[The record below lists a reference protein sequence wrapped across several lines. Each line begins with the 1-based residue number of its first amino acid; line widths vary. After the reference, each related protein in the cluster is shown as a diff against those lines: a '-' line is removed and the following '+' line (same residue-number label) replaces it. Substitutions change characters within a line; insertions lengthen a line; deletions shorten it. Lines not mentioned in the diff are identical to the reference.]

1 MKVPSR
7 EELAQSGTLEE
18 LYGKLGQIG
27 IAPGWNKKVASL
39 WPEPK
44 KNFAPAHWK
53 YEQARGAL
61 DAAGRLINTE
71 LAERRNLILYNPVSD
86 ASYGTV
92 RTMVAAYQMIMPGEW
107 ARSHRHTP
115 NALRLILDSEAGT
128 YTEVDGVKIAM
139 EPGDVLL
146 TPNWSSHGHG
156 NDSRACAY
164 WLDFLDV
171 PLVQLLEPMFFE
183 PNEEEGESHA
193 PSNSTPPTKDSPF
206 VFPLSETLKRLDAA
220 TPTPSGRFGTEIE
233 LGNPA
238 MDTIGLHMMRL
249 APKVKTAPYRTTANN
264 MYAAVKGSGATTVDG
279 ERFEWRR
286 GDVIAA
292 PAWRPHFH
300 EAAEDALLLRV
311 TDEPVMQ
318 RLGFYRVEEP
328 KEGRAL
334 ASHHERRHRTNGTPQ
349 GRRTP
354 RHRPRQL
361 QRRRQSAGPGLRRR
375 GALAACARADPRN
388 RRRCEARAMPGVL
401 AVLTGQDA
409 LADGLTRIPHLA
421 AAGTPPDIVLTNR
434 DGSPVPVAPHH
445 VLATDRV
452 RHVGA
457 AVAFVIAETV
467 AQAKDAAEQV
477 VVDYEPLPAVTD
489 ATAAV
494 EKDAPRLYDDLPN
507 IMIDAEVGDA
517 KATDAAFARAAHVTR
532 LDTWVNRVTGVPMEP
547 RAAVGVYDPATG
559 TLHALRRLRRH
570 RAPEEGDCGD
580 LERAVRIRCASSL
593 TRSAAISARAT
604 ASFPNSRWWSG
615 ARARSGG
622 R

>member
-1 MKVPSR
+1 MPHPSR

-18 LYGKLGQIG
+18 LYGKIDKIG

-39 WPEPK
+39 WPAPK

-107 ARSHRHTP
+107 ARAHRHTP

-183 PNEEEGESHA
+183 PAEED
-193 PSNSTPPTKDSPF
+193 STHEAFEKAPPTKNSPF

-220 TPTPSGRFGTEIE
+220 TATPAGQFGTQVE

-264 MYAAVKGSGATTVDG
+264 MYAAVQGTGATTVDG

-311 TDEPVMQ
+311 TDAPVMQ
-318 RLGFYRVEEP
+318 RLGFYRV
-328 KEGRAL
+328 
-334 ASHHERRHRTNGTPQ
+334 
-349 GRRTP
+349 
-354 RHRPRQL
+354 
-361 QRRRQSAGPGLRRR
+361 
-375 GALAACARADPRN
+375 
-388 RRRCEARAMPGVL
+388 
-401 AVLTGQDA
+401 
-409 LADGLTRIPHLA
+409 DG
-421 AAGTPPDIVLTNR
+421 
-434 DGSPVPVAPHH
+434 
-445 VLATDRV
+445 
-452 RHVGA
+452 
-457 AVAFVIAETV
+457 ET
-467 AQAKDAAEQV
+467 
-477 VVDYEPLPAVTD
+477 
-489 ATAAV
+489 
-494 EKDAPRLYDDLPN
+494 
-507 IMIDAEVGDA
+507 
-517 KATDAAFARAAHVTR
+517 
-532 LDTWVNRVTGVPMEP
+532 
-547 RAAVGVYDPATG
+547 PAT
-559 TLHALRRLRRH
+559 H
-570 RAPEEGDCGD
+570 
-580 LERAVRIRCASSL
+580 
-593 TRSAAISARAT
+593 
-604 ASFPNSRWWSG
+604 
-615 ARARSGG
+615 
-622 R
+622 

>member
-18 LYGKLGQIG
+18 LYGKINQIG

-39 WPEPK
+39 WPAPK

-107 ARSHRHTP
+107 ARAHRHTP

-183 PNEEEGESHA
+183 PAEED
-193 PSNSTPPTKDSPF
+193 STHEAFEKAPPTKNSPF

-220 TPTPSGRFGTEIE
+220 TATPAGQFGTQVE

-264 MYAAVKGSGATTVDG
+264 MYAAVQGSGATTVDG

-311 TDEPVMQ
+311 TDAPVMQ
-318 RLGFYRVEEP
+318 RLGFYRVDGE
-328 KEGRAL
+328 
-334 ASHHERRHRTNGTPQ
+334 TP
-349 GRRTP
+349 
-354 RHRPRQL
+354 
-361 QRRRQSAGPGLRRR
+361 
-375 GALAACARADPRN
+375 
-388 RRRCEARAMPGVL
+388 
-401 AVLTGQDA
+401 
-409 LADGLTRIPHLA
+409 
-421 AAGTPPDIVLTNR
+421 
-434 DGSPVPVAPHH
+434 
-445 VLATDRV
+445 
-452 RHVGA
+452 
-457 AVAFVIAETV
+457 
-467 AQAKDAAEQV
+467 
-477 VVDYEPLPAVTD
+477 
-489 ATAAV
+489 
-494 EKDAPRLYDDLPN
+494 
-507 IMIDAEVGDA
+507 
-517 KATDAAFARAAHVTR
+517 AAH
-532 LDTWVNRVTGVPMEP
+532 
-547 RAAVGVYDPATG
+547 
-559 TLHALRRLRRH
+559 
-570 RAPEEGDCGD
+570 
-580 LERAVRIRCASSL
+580 
-593 TRSAAISARAT
+593 
-604 ASFPNSRWWSG
+604 
-615 ARARSGG
+615 
-622 R
+622 